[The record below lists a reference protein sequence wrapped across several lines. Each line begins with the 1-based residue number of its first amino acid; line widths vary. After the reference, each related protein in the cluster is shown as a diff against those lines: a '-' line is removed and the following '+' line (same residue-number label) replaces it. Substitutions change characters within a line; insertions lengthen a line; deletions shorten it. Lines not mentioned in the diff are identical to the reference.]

1 MAQESRYSK
10 VFVKIWHSKDFRTLS
25 EEGKMLFLYLLTSP
39 HRNMGGFYYLPLP
52 YLCFDVGLDEKRV
65 SKAFKELTDKDMAL
79 YDFDAQVVLI
89 KKWFCYN
96 PIENENQ
103 AKGLNKQLAEIPKSK
118 LFKPFVNC
126 VKEYCK
132 YIESIL
138 KGFDIP
144 SENHS
149 ETLPKPYAKPGTG
162 TGSGTET
169 GSELSNIYA
178 LGSALAQ
185 NHSSGSVEA
194 EKVTA
199 TLDDKPP
206 ESRPRSP
213 FTSKRQEQLFDEF
226 WAEYPKKRS
235 KGQAEKTWVKIKP
248 DEQLFEAIMTGLKRA
263 KTSVDWTKNGGQYI
277 PYPSTWL
284 NAKGWEDEY
293 KEVSSSGKHQRHTS
307 GYYTPGYAKSQSNR
321 FAGLARNGGTGRVV
335 GGQDRPLGSGNSPPP
350 GDIKKCP
357 GNDSSYQVTGGMPMA
372 R

>member
-65 SKAFKELTDKDMAL
+65 SKAFEELTDKDMAL

-144 SENHS
+144 FRNPS
-149 ETLPKPYAKPGTG
+149 ETLSEPYTKPGTG
-162 TGSGTET
+162 TGTGTGT
-169 GSELSNIYA
+169 GEEDSPNPPGPDALQQPEESKEEPKYTEDDPPYRAAVYLRNRILENNARARVPSEDPEDKLMQKWAQEMDRLHRLGPPGGSTGYSWQEIRDLIDFCQDDDFWRANILSAGKLREKCVQLENKMRRVGSQSRGHPTMSRNVANA
-178 LGSALAQ
+178 LRLVEKYEQ
-185 NHSSGSVEA
+185 EESGS
-194 EKVTA
+194 
-199 TLDDKPP
+199 P
-206 ESRPRSP
+206 
-213 FTSKRQEQLFDEF
+213 
-226 WAEYPKKRS
+226 
-235 KGQAEKTWVKIKP
+235 
-248 DEQLFEAIMTGLKRA
+248 
-263 KTSVDWTKNGGQYI
+263 
-277 PYPSTWL
+277 
-284 NAKGWEDEY
+284 
-293 KEVSSSGKHQRHTS
+293 
-307 GYYTPGYAKSQSNR
+307 
-321 FAGLARNGGTGRVV
+321 
-335 GGQDRPLGSGNSPPP
+335 
-350 GDIKKCP
+350 
-357 GNDSSYQVTGGMPMA
+357 
-372 R
+372 